1 MATTAASQEMSRA
14 MTLIWKKAKAYSPV
28 DDLAMAI
35 GMKPATVTSV
45 PDSIGPAVLV

>member
-1 MATTAASQEMSRA
+1 MSKATA
-14 MTLIWKKAKAYSPV
+14 LIWKKAKAYSPV
-28 DDLAMAI
+28 ADLASAM